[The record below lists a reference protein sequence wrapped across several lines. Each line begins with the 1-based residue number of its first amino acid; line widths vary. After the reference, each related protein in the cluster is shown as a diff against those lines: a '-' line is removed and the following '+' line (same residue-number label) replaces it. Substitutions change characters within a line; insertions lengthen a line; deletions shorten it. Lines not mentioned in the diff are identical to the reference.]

1 MKDSDYK
8 KEFLNVFARFEY
20 KYSKWEV
27 WQDFLYLAA
36 ASMANAFPT
45 KERAER
51 EKTYLSIIKKYPKE
65 LQDSFTE
72 LLAIVA
78 LALDEN
84 PEQDFLG
91 ELYHRLNLQQHQ
103 KGQFFTPYHICEFMS
118 EIQMVEQEAEDNSW
132 EKGYITVGDCACGAG
147 AMLIAF
153 ANVARKHKINFQT
166 EVLFFAQ
173 DIDLTAVLMC
183 YVQLSL
189 LGCSAFVIV
198 GDSLAKPGFHPD
210 NQVWCTPMYYVNWW
224 RFRKPSGSGGNEET
238 AAEGGHE
245 ASILPVTE
253 GASGQLAFDFDA
265 GLEKMKKVS

>member
-1 MKDSDYK
+1 MSDMDYK
-8 KEFLNVFARFEY
+8 KDFLKVFDRFGY

-36 ASMANAFPT
+36 ASMANVFPT
-45 KERAER
+45 VERKEREER
-51 EKTYLSIIKKYPKE
+51 YLSIISKYPKE
-65 LQDSFTE
+65 LQESFPE
-72 LLAIVA
+72 LLAIVVMA
-78 LALDEN
+78 FKEN

-118 EIQMVEQEAEDNSW
+118 EIQMIDQEVEGKSE
-132 EKGYITVGDCACGAG
+132 EKEFITVSDPACGAG

-166 EVLFFAQ
+166 EVLFYAQ
-173 DIDLTAVLMC
+173 DIDLTAALMC
-183 YVQLSL
+183 YVQLSV

-210 NQVWCTPMYYVNWW
+210 NQVWCTPMYYVNYW
-224 RFRKPSGSGGNEET
+224 RFRKFSGSENG
-238 AAEGGHE
+238 AE
-245 ASILPVTE
+245 ASGESIQDVYLMPVTE
-253 GASGQLAFDFDA
+253 DKAGQLVFDLEA
-265 GLEKMKKVS
+265 GLENLKKVS